1 MNWNA
6 VCQTLVNKLQSC
18 REWTKMFSLI
28 IFNDSNWTCVLL
40 IELMLSFC
48 GEKNHLIWVILCH
61 SIVDSQCLEFQK
73 RGSSGCAASIISQC
87 CCGLSL
93 NFLKKIQRFKQRL
106 LEAAR
111 PPAVLQKGRETL
123 FKSPASHSHTLHVST
138 LWPLACTP
146 DAITHA
152 WCVEQASHSYTA
164 Y

>member
-1 MNWNA
+1 MRTALEECSCRILEHIHNILGSLCGIMNWNA

-93 NFLKKIQRFKQRL
+93 NFLKKEPTFQAKTLYRSSQTSRRPAEGPRNFIQ
-106 LEAAR
+106 
-111 PPAVLQKGRETL
+111 
-123 FKSPASHSHTLHVST
+123 KSR
-138 LWPLACTP
+138 
-146 DAITHA
+146 
-152 WCVEQASHSYTA
+152 
-164 Y
+164 